1 MTTIETI
8 VLGIVS
14 GILTSAFLYMA
25 GLVIKNYAIPWY
37 QKITYRGVD
46 ISGTWVAK
54 VTSAAGI
61 HGSMEM
67 TISQNG
73 HSLKGES
80 TIVQGKDLD
89 NPSQV
94 TNLSMVG
101 NIWEGFITLNQQSK
115 DRTRLSYS
123 TSLLQVLN
131 GGIRLKGVY
140 CFRSIQTDKIESLE
154 IKWER
159 KDQKQS

>member
-1 MTTIETI
+1 MTIIETVI
-8 VLGIVS
+8 LGIVS
-14 GILTSAFLYMA
+14 GILTSAFIY
-25 GLVIKNYAIPWY
+25 LVSLFFKNHFIPWY
-37 QKITYRGVD
+37 QKLAYKGVD
-46 ISGTWVAK
+46 VSGTWIAT
-54 VTSAAGI
+54 VTSVAGI

-67 TISQNG
+67 TIIQNG
-73 HSLKGES
+73 HTLTGDA
-80 TIVQGKDLD
+80 TIVQGKDLSS
-89 NPSQV
+89 PSQV
-94 TNLSMVG
+94 TNLFMTG

-154 IKWER
+154 IKWGR
-159 KDQKQS
+159 KDQQQS